1 MILFPAID
9 LQGGRCVRLIRGEF
23 GTAHKVA
30 DDPLAAAL
38 SFKEAGARY
47 LHMVDLDAART
58 GECRNRD
65 AILDTARKSGLLTQA
80 GGGVRTLREVDD
92 YLSGGIHRVVLG
104 SSALRDPGFVREA
117 VKRYPGRIAVGIDA
131 RDGKVSV
138 DGWLNTSETD
148 YIHFARTMEDI
159 GVEHL
164 IFTDISRDGTL
175 EGPNFEA
182 LAALKEAVSC
192 AVVASGGIKDIG
204 HIRALCA
211 EGYYGAICGKAL
223 YSGTLSLKEAL
234 AAVRGE

>member
-9 LQGGRCVRLIRGEF
+9 LQCGRCVRLVRGEF

-30 DDPLAAAL
+30 DDPLEAAL

-47 LHMVDLDAART
+47 LHMVDLDGART
-58 GECRNRD
+58 GDRINRD
-65 AILDTARKSGLLTQA
+65 VILDTARKSGLLTQA

-104 SSALRDPGFVREA
+104 SSALRDPGFVKEA
-117 VKRYPGRIAVGIDA
+117 VRRYPGRIAVGIDA

-138 DGWLNTSETD
+138 DGWLSTSDTN
-148 YIHFARTMEDI
+148 YIDFARLMEDI
-159 GVEHL
+159 GVRCL

-182 LAALKEAVSC
+182 LAALKDAVSC
-192 AVVASGGIKDIG
+192 DIIASGGIRDIG

-211 EGYYGAICGKAL
+211 KGYYGAICGKSI

-234 AAVRGE
+234 AAARGE